1 MTPQDILLAAASTGF
16 GLLAG
21 WSANRLSTRGSR
33 EQATA
38 LGDGLDA
45 ARRQLALVESACGVF
60 DSAVIMIDDG
70 APRLVAG
77 AAGLAAVATAIGIE
91 SGEVSDVLRALADL
105 DPDFQRRLEA
115 LMRRGEECAFQ
126 AAGPSGGVLVE
137 GRSSGVWAWLR
148 LGRVAGSQPGAPR
161 ADRLA
166 ALVDGQEDP
175 AWITSADGEPEWV
188 NRAWLEAVALPS
200 LAEARGKGV
209 VLDRT
214 AAPLAKA
221 ASAGGAVE
229 RALSWVNSA
238 RGRRAYRLSAA
249 PLQGGGA
256 ALWARDVTDLE
267 NAQEQLRR
275 QSSASALV
283 LDRIGDA
290 AAVFDAGRRLVFQN
304 PAFVSLWE
312 LEPAWLAE
320 RPTHAELLDRLRQR
334 RKLPETTDY
343 ARFKSEELAG
353 YQQVEDVSDT
363 IWRLPSERTL
373 RVVRLPQ
380 PDGGLALIFSDI
392 TPELRLKSQFNHLI
406 QVQRATLDKL
416 SDAVAVFGAD
426 GRLKLHNEAFEAFW
440 GIAAGALQDAPFFDD
455 VVELCIPRL
464 HNRQFWRDLKG
475 RITDPDPRARAPWED
490 ELTTAERRV
499 VAFQSRP
506 LPDGAT
512 LIGFADIT
520 DTRRLEEAL
529 RDREAALAEAAR
541 LKRAFVGS
549 VSYELRTPLTTII
562 GYAELLERDED
573 GLAEKERG
581 YIGAVRAAA
590 SHLARS
596 INDVLATAEID
607 AGETVLEIGDVD
619 IGALLSAAA
628 ARSADEAR
636 SARVDVE
643 ISIDSDFGLMSGD
656 STRLGQ
662 VLDHLIENALRHT
675 PAGGVIS
682 LSATRAP
689 GEVRLSVADNGRG
702 FPFDVQAH
710 IFDRFSSHNRGG
722 PGLGLALVRALVEL
736 HGGWVALE
744 SEPGTGAT
752 FTCHLP
758 EVAQASEARPR
769 LI

>member
-1 MTPQDILLAAASTGF
+1 MTVQDVLLAAASAGV
-16 GLLAG
+16 GVLAG
-21 WSANRLSTRGSR
+21 WSANLLFNRGSKAHADAFEAVR
-33 EQATA
+33 HQAA
-38 LGDGLDA
+38 LLDSA
-45 ARRQLALVESACGVF
+45 ADAF
-60 DSAVIMIDDG
+60 DSAIVLIDDG
-70 APRLVAG
+70 APRLLAG
-77 AAGLAAVATAIGIE
+77 AAGLAGVARAVGVEGSEAA
-91 SGEVSDVLRALADL
+91 DVLREIGDL

-115 LMRRGEECAFQ
+115 LMCRGEECAFR
-126 AAGPSGGVLVE
+126 AAGTSGVVLVE

-148 LGRVAGSQPGAPR
+148 LSCIAGSRPGAPE
-161 ADRLA
+161 ADRLR
-166 ALVDGQEDP
+166 ALVDSHDDP

-188 NRAWLEAVALPS
+188 NQGWLNAVALPS
-200 LAEARGKGV
+200 LAEARTRGV

-214 AAPLAKA
+214 AAPLART
-221 ASAGGAVE
+221 ASASGGVE
-229 RALSWVNSA
+229 RTLSWVNSA
-238 RGRRAYRLSAA
+238 HGRRAYGFSAT
-249 PLQGGGA
+249 PIDGGGA

-267 NAQEQLRR
+267 NAREQLRR

-283 LDRIGDA
+283 LAHIADA
-290 AAVFDAGRRLVFQN
+290 AAVFDTTRRLVFHN
-304 PAFVSLWE
+304 PAFATLWD
-312 LEPAWLAE
+312 LEPAWLSE
-320 RPTHAELLDRLRQR
+320 HPTHAELLDRLRQR
-334 RKLPETTDY
+334 RQLPETTNY
-343 ARFKSEELAG
+343 ARFKSDELTC
-353 YQQVEDVSDT
+353 YQQVEEMSET

-373 RVVRLPQ
+373 RLVRLPH
-380 PDGGLALIFSDI
+380 PEGGLALIFSDI

-440 GIAAGALQDAPFFDD
+440 GIAAGALQSAAEFDD
-455 VVELCIPRL
+455 VVELCISRL

-475 RITDPDPRARAPWED
+475 RITDPDPRSREPWKD
-490 ELTTAERRV
+490 EMKTGEGRV
-499 VAFQSRP
+499 VTFQSRP

-520 DTRRLEEAL
+520 DTRRPEEAL
-529 RDREAALAEAAR
+529 REREAALAEAAR
-541 LKRAFVGS
+541 LKSAFVGS

-562 GYAELLERDED
+562 GYSELLERDGD
-573 GLAEKERG
+573 GLADKERG
-581 YIGAVRAAA
+581 YIGAIRAAA

-607 AGETVLEIGDVD
+607 ADETVLEIGDVD
-619 IGALLSAAA
+619 IGALLTGAG
-628 ARSADEAR
+628 ARNADD
-636 SARVDVE
+636 ARVARVEIE

-656 STRLGQ
+656 FTRLGQ

-689 GEVRLSVADNGRG
+689 GEVRLAVADNGRG

-722 PGLGLALVRALVEL
+722 PGLGLALVRSLVEL

-744 SEPGTGAT
+744 SEPGAGAT

-758 EVAQASEARPR
+758 EIAQAPEARPL

>member
-1 MTPQDILLAAASTGF
+1 MTPQDILLAAISSGI
-16 GLLAG
+16 GIVAG
-21 WSANRLSTRGSR
+21 WSAHLVATRLGRGR
-33 EQATA
+33 ANP
-38 LGDGLDA
+38 LDA
-45 ARRQLALVESACGVF
+45 ARAGADRHAALVESAVDVF
-60 DSAVIMIDDG
+60 DTAVVLVDDG
-70 APRLVAG
+70 APRLLAG
-77 AAGLAAVATAIGIE
+77 AAGLAAVAVALGDEGGDIA
-91 SGEVSDVLRALADL
+91 SVLRALCAL
-105 DPDFQRRLEA
+105 DPDFRRRLEA
-115 LMRRGEECAFQ
+115 LMQRGEACAFR
-126 AAGPSGGVLVE
+126 ASGPGGGVLVE
-137 GRSSGVWAWLR
+137 GRSSGAWAWLR
-148 LGRVAGSQPGAPR
+148 LGCVAISHGDAPEAERLR
-161 ADRLA
+161 ALA
-166 ALVDGQEDP
+166 DMQDDP
-175 AWITSADGEPEWV
+175 AWIASADGEAQWV
-188 NRAWLEAVALPS
+188 NRAWLEAVGVAS
-200 LAEARGKGV
+200 LAEARDRGV
-209 VLDRT
+209 VLDR
-214 AAPLAKA
+214 AAALLARKA
-221 ASAGGAVE
+221 TVGGGVE
-229 RALSWVNSA
+229 RTLCWVNSA
-238 RGRRAYRLSAA
+238 HGRKAYCLCATRLD
-249 PLQGGGA
+249 GGGA
-256 ALWARDVTDLE
+256 ALWARDVTELE
-267 NAQEQLRR
+267 NARQELRR

-283 LDRIGDA
+283 LGHIGDA
-290 AAVFDAGRRLVFQN
+290 AAMFDAHRRLVFHN
-304 PAFVSLWE
+304 LAFVTLWE

-343 ARFKSEELAG
+343 GRFKSEELTS
-353 YQQVEDVSDT
+353 YQQVEEASET
-363 IWRLPSERTL
+363 IWRLPAERTL

-380 PDGGLALIFSDI
+380 PNGGLALIFSDI

-426 GRLKLHNEAFEAFW
+426 GRLKLHNESFEAFW
-440 GIAAGALQDAPFFDD
+440 GIPAGALQNAPYFDD

-464 HNRQFWRDLKG
+464 HDRQFWRDLKG

-490 ELTTAERRV
+490 ELATAERRV

-520 DTRRLEEAL
+520 ATRRLQEAL
-529 RDREAALAEAAR
+529 RDREAALAEAEG

-562 GYAELLERDED
+562 GYSELLERDEE

-581 YIGAVRAAA
+581 YIGAIRAAA

-596 INDVLATAEID
+596 INDVLAAAEVD

-628 ARSADEAR
+628 ARSSQEAR
-636 SARVDVE
+636 VARVDVE

-656 STRLGQ
+656 ALRLGQ

-675 PAGGVIS
+675 SPGGVVS
-682 LSATRAP
+682 LSAMRAP
-689 GEVRLSVADNGRG
+689 GEVRLLVADNGRG

-744 SEPGTGAT
+744 SEPGAGAT

-758 EVAQASEARPR
+758 EVAQAPESRPL

>member
-1 MTPQDILLAAASTGF
+1 MTPQDILLAALSTGI
-16 GLLAG
+16 GVIAGWCARLASQGDARARAGALDAPLAG
-21 WSANRLSTRGSR
+21 AHR
-33 EQATA
+33 QA
-38 LGDGLDA
+38 
-45 ARRQLALVESACGVF
+45 ALVESAADVF
-60 DSAVIMIDDG
+60 ESAVVLIDDG
-70 APRLVAG
+70 APRLLIG
-77 AAGLAAVATAIGIE
+77 AAGLATVAAALGAE
-91 SGEVSDVLRALADL
+91 GDDVASVLKALAEL
-105 DPDFQRRLEA
+105 DPGVLARLEA
-115 LMRRGEECAFQ
+115 LMQRGEACAFR
-126 AAGPSGGVLVE
+126 AVGPGGLVLVE
-137 GRSSGVWAWLR
+137 GRSSGIWAWLR
-148 LGRVAGSQPGAPR
+148 LGCVAGSQPGAPE
-161 ADRLA
+161 ADRLR
-166 ALVDGQEDP
+166 ALADAQDDP
-175 AWITSADGEPEWV
+175 AWITSADGETEWV
-188 NRAWLEAVALPS
+188 NRAWLEAVGLPS
-200 LAEARGKGV
+200 LAEARQRGV
-209 VLDRT
+209 VLDRK
-214 AAPLAKA
+214 AGPLARA
-221 ASAGGAVE
+221 AAAGGVVE
-229 RALSWVNSA
+229 PALSWVNSA
-238 RGRRAYRLSAA
+238 HGRRAYRLCATH
-249 PLQGGGA
+249 LDGGGA
-256 ALWARDVTDLE
+256 ALWARDVTALE
-267 NAQEQLRR
+267 NAHDKLRR
-275 QSSASALV
+275 QAVASALV
-283 LDRIGDA
+283 LSRIGDA
-290 AAVFDAGRRLVFQN
+290 AAVFDAGRRLGFHN
-304 PAFVSLWE
+304 PAFVALWE

-320 RPTHAELLDRLRQR
+320 RPTHAEILDRLRQR
-334 RKLPETTDY
+334 RALPETTDY
-343 ARFKSEELAG
+343 GRFKSDELAC
-353 YQQVEDVSDT
+353 YQQVEEASET

-373 RVVRLPQ
+373 RLVRLPQ
-380 PDGGLALIFSDI
+380 PDGGVALIFSDI

-426 GRLKLHNEAFEAFW
+426 GRLKLHNEAFEAYW
-440 GIAAGALQDAPFFDD
+440 GIPAGALQNPHSFDD

-475 RITDPDPRARAPWED
+475 RITDPDPRARAPWQD
-490 ELTTAERRV
+490 ELVTAERRV

-520 DTRRLEEAL
+520 ATRRLEEAL
-529 RDREAALAEAAR
+529 RDREAALAEAER

-562 GYAELLERDED
+562 GYSELLERDEE

-596 INDVLATAEID
+596 INDVLATAEVD

-628 ARSADEAR
+628 ARSAQEAR
-636 SARVDVE
+636 VARVGVE

-656 STRLGQ
+656 AVRLGE

-682 LSATRAP
+682 LSAMRAP
-689 GEVRLSVADNGRG
+689 GEVALSVTDNGRG

-744 SEPGTGAT
+744 SEPGAGAT

-758 EVAQASEARPR
+758 EVAQASEARP
-769 LI
+769 LLL

>member
-1 MTPQDILLAAASTGF
+1 MTPQDILLAAISIGI
-16 GLLAG
+16 GSLAG
-21 WSANRLSTRGSR
+21 WSARQVSR
-33 EQATA
+33 RHARDRA
-38 LGDGLDA
+38 RASHAPLGDD
-45 ARRQLALVESACGVF
+45 ARRAALLEAATDVF
-60 DSAVIMIDDG
+60 DSAVILIDDG
-70 APRLVAG
+70 APRLLAG
-77 AAGLAAVATAIGIE
+77 AAGLAAVAAALGVE
-91 SGEVSDVLRALADL
+91 DGDVASVLAALGDL
-105 DPDFQRRLEA
+105 DADARRRLDA
-115 LMRRGEECAFQ
+115 LTQRGEACAMS
-126 AAGPSGGVLVE
+126 AAGPHGVVLVE
-137 GRSSGVWAWLR
+137 GRSSGVLAWLR
-148 LGRVAGSQPGAPR
+148 LGCVARSRPGAPD
-161 ADRLA
+161 ADRLL
-166 ALVDGQEDP
+166 ALADAQDDP
-175 AWITSADGEPEWV
+175 AWIASADGEAEWA
-188 NRAWLEAVALPS
+188 NRAWLDAVGLPS
-200 LAEARGKGV
+200 LAEAREKGV
-209 VLDRT
+209 VLDRK
-214 AAPLAKA
+214 AAPLARA
-221 ASAGGAVE
+221 AAAGGVAE
-229 RALSWVNSA
+229 PALSWVNSA
-238 RGRRAYRLSAA
+238 RGRKAYRLCATR
-249 PLQGGGA
+249 LDGGGA
-256 ALWARDVTDLE
+256 ALWARDVTELE
-267 NAQEQLRR
+267 NTREQLRR
-275 QSSASALV
+275 QSGAGALV
-283 LDRIGDA
+283 LSRIGDA
-290 AAVFDAGRRLVFQN
+290 AAMFDAARRLVFHN
-304 PAFVSLWE
+304 PAFATLWE

-343 ARFKSEELAG
+343 GRFKAGELAC
-353 YQQVEDVSDT
+353 YQQVEEASET
-363 IWRLPSERTL
+363 IWRLPTERTL
-373 RVVRLPQ
+373 RLVRLPQ

-440 GIAAGALQDAPFFDD
+440 GVPAGALQSAPSFDD

-475 RITDPDPRARAPWED
+475 RITDPDPRARAPWQD
-490 ELTTAERRV
+490 ELAMAERRV

-520 DTRRLEEAL
+520 ATRRLEEAL
-529 RDREAALAEAAR
+529 RDREAALAEAER

-562 GYAELLERDED
+562 GYSELLERDED

-596 INDVLATAEID
+596 INDVLATAEVD
-607 AGETVLEIGDVD
+607 AGETVLDIGDVD

-628 ARSADEAR
+628 ARSAQEAR
-636 SARVDVE
+636 VARVEVE

-656 STRLGQ
+656 AIRLGE

-689 GEVRLSVADNGRG
+689 GEVALSVTDNGRG

-744 SEPGTGAT
+744 SEPGEGAT

-758 EVAQASEARPR
+758 EVAQASEARPL